1 MCECKKNDKYQ
12 VWCAYGPKLQSELA
26 ADANMTSVRRK
37 RSTSRRRGRPPQ
49 MPSRRSPS
57 PHHLEG
63 CYERGHNDGLCQ
75 GVYDKG
81 KLDGYNE
88 GRHAHVWHGDE
99 DNEDERPSWTA
110 VWRGRNDS
118 ESSDLGSGDSED
130 TSTSGSSESERSED
144 SEDGKPN
151 DTVGGNFPCE
161 FDLALCRIPLL
172 ATIFLRYCALLS
184 KKMSHNIHTI
194 FIIIV
199 NCHNQFE
206 RRGG

>member
-49 MPSRRSPS
+49 MPSRRCPS

-110 VWRGRNDS
+110 VRRGRNDS
-118 ESSDLGSGDSED
+118 ESSDSGSGDSED

-144 SEDGKPN
+144 SEDGDDDKRRRERIYEKIAELEEELAELGQSDHEADKPHPT
-151 DTVGGNFPCE
+151 DG
-161 FDLALCRIPLL
+161 
-172 ATIFLRYCALLS
+172 
-184 KKMSHNIHTI
+184 
-194 FIIIV
+194 
-199 NCHNQFE
+199 
-206 RRGG
+206 